1 MTDAPIPE
9 AVDPVGPGRP
19 LVRIE
24 GVCKSFGSL
33 LANDDV
39 TIDIPAGKVLA
50 LVGENG
56 AGKTTAMNVLAGV
69 YLPDRGRIFTA
80 GQALRLGSPK
90 ASVAAGI
97 GMVHQQFKLVETLTG
112 FENVS
117 LALHRGRLLQPKVPD
132 QDIRS
137 LMDELGFDLDLS
149 AQVWQMTL
157 AQRQQLEILRTLAI
171 GARVLILDEPTSVLS
186 PLETESLFSIV
197 GKIAAS
203 GRAAVLISHK
213 LLEVLDVADELV
225 VMRDGRVV
233 HTVAARHVNV
243 AQLARMIVGETSV
256 RHTTRPPG
264 PAGDHV
270 LRVDDLEVENDLGLL
285 AVRGVSLHV
294 RAGELVAIVGVTGNG
309 QIELMDAIGGLR
321 RPRRGLV
328 RAPRER
334 AGRGFAY
341 IPAQHLGEGLA
352 PGLSVADN
360 AILGH
365 HRRPPFGWWLR
376 GREMRRRAADV
387 IDRFHVVTHPRAPV
401 RQLSGG
407 NLQRIVLG
415 RELHGSP
422 SLIVAS
428 YPTRGLDVASAA
440 EIRNALVARAA
451 AGAAVLVSTEE
462 IDESLEIANRVLVM
476 HRGEIVAERDPERL
490 DFDELG
496 RLMMTG
502 RT

>member
-19 LVRIE
+19 LVRLE

-117 LALHRGRLLQPKVPD
+117 LALHRGRVLQPKLPD

-149 AQVWQMTL
+149 VQVWQMTL

-203 GRAAVLISHK
+203 GRSAVLISHK

-233 HTVAARHVNV
+233 HTVAARHMAV
-243 AQLARMIVGETSV
+243 AQLARMNVG
-256 RHTTRPPG
+256 
-264 PAGDHV
+264 
-270 LRVDDLEVENDLGLL
+270 
-285 AVRGVSLHV
+285 
-294 RAGELVAIVGVTGNG
+294 
-309 QIELMDAIGGLR
+309 
-321 RPRRGLV
+321 
-328 RAPRER
+328 
-334 AGRGFAY
+334 
-341 IPAQHLGEGLA
+341 
-352 PGLSVADN
+352 
-360 AILGH
+360 
-365 HRRPPFGWWLR
+365 
-376 GREMRRRAADV
+376 
-387 IDRFHVVTHPRAPV
+387 
-401 RQLSGG
+401 
-407 NLQRIVLG
+407 
-415 RELHGSP
+415 
-422 SLIVAS
+422 
-428 YPTRGLDVASAA
+428 
-440 EIRNALVARAA
+440 
-451 AGAAVLVSTEE
+451 
-462 IDESLEIANRVLVM
+462 
-476 HRGEIVAERDPERL
+476 
-490 DFDELG
+490 
-496 RLMMTG
+496 
-502 RT
+502 